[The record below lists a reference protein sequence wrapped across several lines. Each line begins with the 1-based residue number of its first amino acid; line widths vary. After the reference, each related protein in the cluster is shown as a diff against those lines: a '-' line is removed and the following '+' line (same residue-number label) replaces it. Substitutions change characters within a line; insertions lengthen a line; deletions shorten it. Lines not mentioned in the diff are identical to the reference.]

1 MKRWLKI
8 SLLLLSIIGLVV
20 VLFFVNK
27 AQNETILA
35 LPKIIIHVDGEN
47 SFLTETELQQRLTRE
62 QYIFPGQT
70 FEQLDPHK
78 IEAFIQAMP
87 EVKNVRVFM
96 KIGSNWSI
104 DVELRV
110 PIARIYNQFGETFYL
125 DTEGFTMHPSPL
137 HTARV
142 VVVNG
147 FIPDKL
153 NSPPVP
159 ELINNDSLKS
169 IRKLDDVYRIT
180 KYVCNDPFLQAQIAQ
195 IHLNKKG
202 EFVMIPQVGGQTIV
216 FGTAYTEQEVA
227 DKFEKLKVFYKHALP
242 YEGWNKYSEIILKY
256 ENQIVGKKK
265 D

>member
-1 MKRWLKI
+1 MKRWQKITLI
-8 SLLLLSIIGLVV
+8 SLSILGLVV
-20 VLFFVNK
+20 LLYFMKK
-27 AQNETILA
+27 AQDETILA
-35 LPKIIIHVDGEN
+35 LPKIIIHVEGEN

-62 QYIFPGQT
+62 KYLFPGQT
-70 FEQLDPHK
+70 FEQLDVHK
-78 IEAFIQAMP
+78 IESFIEAMP

-96 KIGSNWSI
+96 KIGANWSI
-104 DVELRV
+104 EVELRV
-110 PIARIYNQFGETFYL
+110 PIARIYNQSGETFYL
-125 DTEGFTMHPSPL
+125 DTEGYTMHPSSL

-147 FIPDKL
+147 YIPDKL
-153 NSPPVP
+153 NSIPVP

-195 IHLNKKG
+195 IHLNKTG
-202 EFVMIPQVGGQTIV
+202 EFVLVPQVGGHSIV
-216 FGTAYTEQEVA
+216 FGTAYTDQEVA
-227 DKFEKLKVFYKHALP
+227 DKFEKLKVFYKHGLP
-242 YEGWNKYSEIILKY
+242 YEGWNKYAEIILKY